1 MEPVTRRSF
10 LVKGSAGAAGAAA
23 AFGAGWTLSSADHGE
38 ASAASQSELKDLKG
52 PLVAQVTDA
61 AAGKVSVLVG
71 EREVNVTD
79 KSLVA
84 KLLRASK
91 KN

>member
-23 AFGAGWTLSSADHGE
+23 AFGAGWTLSSAEDGE
-38 ASAASQSELKDLKG
+38 ASASQSELKDLKG
-52 PLVAQVTDA
+52 PLVAQVTNA
-61 AAGKVSVLVG
+61 KAGEVSVLVG
-71 EREVNVTD
+71 EREVKVTD
-79 KSLVA
+79 KALVA

-91 KN
+91 KS